1 MPKSQKIVKV
11 LLPVVQLFPLSYLVP
26 ENLEVEVGDL
36 VIAPFR
42 SKEITGI
49 VWEEEGQVSLESTSD
64 EKIKLRPIRAKAPL
78 EFRLKKEILHLI
90 TKAADYYFAQLG
102 SICKLV
108 LPVDIA
114 ESPIKVKQQLVPE
127 NIALPPLS
135 ESQNTAMLACAQSF
149 KPVLLKGVTGSG
161 KTEVYFHLIKSCIEQ
176 NKQALI
182 MLPEIALSM
191 QIIERFTN
199 RFGFEP
205 VIWNSDITK
214 AQKKMALRG
223 ILNGSVKIVIGAR
236 SSLFL
241 PYSDLGL
248 IIVDEEHDGS
258 YKQEEGVL
266 YHARDMA
273 VLRASLAGSKIVLC
287 SATPSIETIHNVD
300 TGKYNMVALAS
311 RYKAASMPDINIIDL
326 KAQNMQTGFWLSESL
341 VQAMSKVL
349 DKKEQVLLF
358 LNRRGY
364 APLMLCKSCGYR
376 FSCSSCSAWLVM
388 HKSSKRLECHH
399 CGYVSKIHTK
409 CPDCKSEHSLIA
421 CGPGVERIE
430 EETRSY
436 FQNHNIAVV
445 SKDHIDKPQKM
456 QELLQHMKDGE
467 IDILIGTQM
476 ITKGYH
482 FPNLTLV
489 GVVDADIGIAG
500 GDLRSHERTYQL
512 LHQVGGRAGRESKK
526 GVVML
531 QTYNS
536 EHVVLSTLKN
546 DSEEKFIKYEIEN
559 RKAANMPPF
568 SKIVSIILTDKNES
582 KLFEFAKLLVASAP
596 QSDITI
602 LGPAKALMS
611 KLVGKYRYRILLI
624 VSKKFNLQQY
634 LQFWFSLVKVPSSC
648 HVKVDVDPQ
657 NFT

>member
-1 MPKSQKIVKV
+1 MQKSQKVVKV
-11 LLPVVQLFPLSYLVP
+11 LLPVAQLFPLSYLVP
-26 ENLEVEVGDL
+26 EDLEVEVGDL
-36 VIAPFR
+36 VIVPFR

-49 VWEEEGQVSLESTSD
+49 VFEEEMAPYTESTSD
-64 EKIKLRPIRAKAPL
+64 EKIKLRPIKAKVPL
-78 EFRLKKEILHLI
+78 EFRLKKEILQLI

-108 LPVDIA
+108 LPVDIS
-114 ESPIKVKQQLVPE
+114 EPPIKVKQQLMPE
-127 NIALPPLS
+127 KLTLPPLS
-135 ESQNTAMLACAQSF
+135 ESQNAAMLECIQSS

-161 KTEVYFHLIKSCIEQ
+161 KTEVYFHLIKNCIEQ

-182 MLPEIALSM
+182 MLPEISLSM

-205 VIWNSDITK
+205 VVWNSDITK

-258 YKQEEGVL
+258 YKQEDGVL

-273 VLRASLAGSKIVLC
+273 VLRASLAGSGVVLC
-287 SATPSIETIHNVD
+287 SATPSIETIYNVD
-300 TGKYNMVALAS
+300 TGKYQMVTLAS
-311 RYKAASMPDINIIDL
+311 RYRAASMPDINIIDL
-326 KAQNMQTGFWLSESL
+326 KAQNMQTGFWLSQSL
-341 VQAMSKVL
+341 VQAISDVL

-388 HKSSKRLECHH
+388 HKSSKKLECHH

-409 CPDCKSEHSLIA
+409 CPDCKAEHSLIA

-430 EETRSY
+430 EEVRSY

-526 GVVML
+526 GAVLL
-531 QTYNS
+531 QTYNP

-546 DSEEKFIKYEIEN
+546 DSEEEFIKYEIEN
-559 RKAANMPPF
+559 RRSANMPPF

-582 KLFEFAKLLVASAP
+582 RVFEFAKSLVAAAP
-596 QSDITI
+596 QSDAVI

-611 KLVGKYRYRILLI
+611 KIAQKYRYRILLI

-657 NFT
+657 SFV